1 MREILKVVL
10 IPIAFAAIII
20 MLFSGIATFVLLI
33 KLCWNLIFHEVTKE
47 MILRCVCA
55 IFVFIISAAVSAIYN
70 MITN

>member
-20 MLFSGIATFVLLI
+20 MLFSGIATFMLLI

-70 MITN
+70 TITN

>member
-10 IPIAFAAIII
+10 IPLAFAAIII

-33 KLCWNLIFHEVTKE
+33 KICWNLIFHEVTKE

-55 IFVFIISAAVSAIYN
+55 VLVFIVSAAISAVYD